1 MTLIKPIFKS
11 TLATALLC
19 GTLSASAT
27 VGGDITLE
35 VLGYEPIDQ
44 KVYVLHNHE
53 DGWGGSKL
61 YYFDLKGKN
70 PNKAHEAKSYYN
82 KDSMGI
88 EYDDEDKTAVK
99 KLDNLKKHLTPLTP
113 ISTDGISVKILST
126 KTRQVESW
134 GADGTDTAY
143 HHQYRV
149 TSGKYRS
156 TTQKVVAF
164 EPTLSISQAYKV
176 PKHDKIVVGVKYLE
190 TRMESGYTKEDPV
203 ILNKSK

>member
-1 MTLIKPIFKS
+1 MAFVQSIFKG

-19 GTLSASAT
+19 GTLSAWAT
-27 VGGDITLE
+27 IGGDITLE
-35 VLGYEPIDQ
+35 FLGYEPVDQ
-44 KVYVLHNHE
+44 KVYMLHNHE

-70 PNKAHEAKSYYN
+70 PNTAYEAKSYYN
-82 KDSMGI
+82 KDSIGI
-88 EYDDEDKTAVK
+88 EDTGADDPAVK
-99 KLDNLKKHLTPLTP
+99 KLENLKKRLTPLTP
-113 ISTDGISVKILST
+113 ISTDGISLTILST

-134 GADGTDTAY
+134 GANGTDTVY

-149 TSGKYRS
+149 TRGKYRS

-164 EPTLSISQAYKV
+164 EPDLSVSQAYKV
-176 PKHDKIVVGVKYLE
+176 PQHDKIVVGVKYLE